1 MGNEQSGNINTG
13 IIGVDW
19 SKNGGGVTLLGL
31 RMGGGR
37 NGFEA
42 GPNVGIGA
50 QVNGRGLHAGA
61 GAKVTIGNKGI
72 GTSTGAKSTAWDKK
86 AGAAADAG
94 VGWDGETEYNAY
106 TSTNEEF
113 ESAQYNLDVAKIKCN
128 KLEKR
133 LRKCEDK
140 LTSAESKLKSSE
152 ELLKEKNEV
161 CNVITV
167 RLKNSGIAKTV
178 AVQEWTDLSM
188 KSLLNSDKHSSQNSQ
203 ANRQLTIE
211 NEKEIARLEKLLED
225 TQINLNEVRNDF
237 EKNTEECNLAK
248 DEFAECNGKLK
259 NSQDHVNNCRKKCSD
274 ARSKL
279 RNAENHRDGVN
290 GAF

>member
-211 NEKEIARLEKLLED
+211 NEKEIAILEKLLVD
-225 TQINLNEVRNDF
+225 TQTNLNEVRNDF
-237 EKNTEECNLAK
+237 EKNTEERNLAK

-259 NSQDHVNNCRKKCSD
+259 IAQDHVNNCRKKCSD